1 MFDDVEVLS
10 CVAKLGIK
18 PPHMDPTLQKINA
31 ELRETEPCIQL
42 VANYVAMD
50 AGLAKPVLGIVNSAG
65 GGALVKINNVRQAVT
80 RMGLVGMRVLC
91 NTITWIA
98 LNKDVK
104 NVKENKEFI
113 DFLWEY
119 NVRVATAAE
128 MFARY
133 CKFGTAFKG
142 LCLLKDSK

>member
-1 MFDDVEVLS
+1 MIDEVKILS
-10 CVAKLGIK
+10 CVAKLDIK
-18 PPHMDPTLQKINA
+18 PPHMDPTLQKINT
-31 ELRETEPCIQL
+31 ELKEIDPDPCIQMI
-42 VANYVAMD
+42 ANFVAMD

-80 RMGLVGMRVLC
+80 RMGLAGMRVLC
-91 NTITWIA
+91 NTITWLT

-104 NVKENKEFI
+104 NVRENKEFI

-128 MFARY
+128 MFARF
-133 CKFGTAFKG
+133 CKFGTT
-142 LCLLKDSK
+142 